1 MKTYLE
7 MLQRRINNE
16 KGAEIVEWVLWV
28 GGIAILAGTL
38 YTVVSGAL
46 TTTVTKIVGGVLDG
60 AAKRDRGAIVERM
73 GERDLG
79 LDPLEAVLLERQ
91 LAEVR

>member
-1 MKTYLE
+1 MVTYIVE
-7 MLQRRINNE
+7 KLQQRINNE

-46 TTTVTKIVGGVLDG
+46 TNTITNIVSNITGVTGS
-60 AAKRDRGAIVERM
+60 
-73 GERDLG
+73 
-79 LDPLEAVLLERQ
+79 
-91 LAEVR
+91 

>member
-1 MKTYLE
+1 MKSIKLLRE
-7 MLQRRINNE
+7 RVGNE

-46 TTTVTKIVGGVLDG
+46 TNTITNIVGGISGVTG
-60 AAKRDRGAIVERM
+60 S
-73 GERDLG
+73 
-79 LDPLEAVLLERQ
+79 
-91 LAEVR
+91 

>member
-1 MKTYLE
+1 MIKVDLWGAHALACSLRHLVA
-7 MLQRRINNE
+7 MLRQRVNNE

-46 TTTVTKIVGGVLDG
+46 TNTITNIVGGITGVTG
-60 AAKRDRGAIVERM
+60 S
-73 GERDLG
+73 
-79 LDPLEAVLLERQ
+79 
-91 LAEVR
+91 

>member
-1 MKTYLE
+1 MRGYIDL
-7 MLQRRINNE
+7 LRQRVSNE

-46 TTTVTKIVGGVLDG
+46 TNTVTNIVGGITGVTG
-60 AAKRDRGAIVERM
+60 S
-73 GERDLG
+73 
-79 LDPLEAVLLERQ
+79 
-91 LAEVR
+91 

>member
-1 MKTYLE
+1 MVWYAMEL
-7 MLQRRINNE
+7 LRARVNNE

-46 TTTVTKIVGGVLDG
+46 TNTVTNIVGGIKGVSSS
-60 AAKRDRGAIVERM
+60 
-73 GERDLG
+73 
-79 LDPLEAVLLERQ
+79 
-91 LAEVR
+91 

>member
-1 MKTYLE
+1 MRGYIDL
-7 MLQRRINNE
+7 LRQRVSNE

-46 TTTVTKIVGGVLDG
+46 TTTVTSIVGGITGVTG
-60 AAKRDRGAIVERM
+60 S
-73 GERDLG
+73 
-79 LDPLEAVLLERQ
+79 
-91 LAEVR
+91 

>member
-1 MKTYLE
+1 MGCQVAAQGRRVNRRHSAVDEESGGLDMRGYIDL
-7 MLQRRINNE
+7 LRQRVSNE

-46 TTTVTKIVGGVLDG
+46 TTTVTSIVGGITGVTG
-60 AAKRDRGAIVERM
+60 S
-73 GERDLG
+73 
-79 LDPLEAVLLERQ
+79 
-91 LAEVR
+91 

>member
-1 MKTYLE
+1 MKSIKLLRE
-7 MLQRRINNE
+7 RVGNE

-46 TTTVTKIVGGVLDG
+46 TNTITNIVGGITGVTG
-60 AAKRDRGAIVERM
+60 S
-73 GERDLG
+73 
-79 LDPLEAVLLERQ
+79 
-91 LAEVR
+91 

>member
-1 MKTYLE
+1 VRNNATEAGFTAIEDGSGNAMKSIKLLRE
-7 MLQRRINNE
+7 RVGNE

-46 TTTVTKIVGGVLDG
+46 TNTITNIVGGISGVTG
-60 AAKRDRGAIVERM
+60 S
-73 GERDLG
+73 
-79 LDPLEAVLLERQ
+79 
-91 LAEVR
+91 

>member
-1 MKTYLE
+1 MVMHLVA
-7 MLQRRINNE
+7 MLRQRVNNE

-46 TTTVTKIVGGVLDG
+46 TNTITNIVSNITGVTGS
-60 AAKRDRGAIVERM
+60 
-73 GERDLG
+73 
-79 LDPLEAVLLERQ
+79 
-91 LAEVR
+91 

>member
-1 MKTYLE
+1 MVMYLVE
-7 MLQRRINNE
+7 MLEQRISNE

-46 TTTVTKIVGGVLDG
+46 TNTIRNIVGGITGVT
-60 AAKRDRGAIVERM
+60 AS
-73 GERDLG
+73 
-79 LDPLEAVLLERQ
+79 
-91 LAEVR
+91 

>member
-1 MKTYLE
+1 MVMYLVE
-7 MLQRRINNE
+7 MLEQRISNE

-46 TTTVTKIVGGVLDG
+46 TNTITNIVGGITGVTG
-60 AAKRDRGAIVERM
+60 S
-73 GERDLG
+73 
-79 LDPLEAVLLERQ
+79 
-91 LAEVR
+91 